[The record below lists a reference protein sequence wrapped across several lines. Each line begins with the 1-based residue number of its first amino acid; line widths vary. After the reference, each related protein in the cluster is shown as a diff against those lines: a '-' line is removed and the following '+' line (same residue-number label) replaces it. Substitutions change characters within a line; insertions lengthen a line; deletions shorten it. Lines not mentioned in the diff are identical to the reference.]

1 MHQTFA
7 QIRTIRTCNT
17 EANLA
22 NGICN
27 PESENKFSVA
37 IFFKKKS
44 QPIKKKI
51 DQSDSC
57 GFSIQLRVCVKTL
70 IRILDFKIKP

>member
-1 MHQTFA
+1 MHQAFA
-7 QIRTIRTCNT
+7 QTRTIRTCNT

-37 IFFKKKS
+37 IFKKKLIN
-44 QPIKKKI
+44 QKKI

-70 IRILDFKIKP
+70 IRILEFKIKP